1 MHVNTVGPLMDCYQH
16 QARVNVEKLHRNA
29 AVHFTTFFA
38 HKIESSVTTDV
49 PPASHFL
56 MAHRQM
62 YHPGA
67 NDKPTTTSLFDVF
80 RVCNRGQPRL
90 LASLPTLEEARAR
103 VEVLGAT
110 KPGEYFVFGQ
120 LSLLEESI
128 KVERRR
134 PHEVKKVIKKLRR

>member
-62 YHPGA
+62 YHILA
-67 NDKPTTTSLFDVF
+67 QTT
-80 RVCNRGQPRL
+80 NQPRL
-90 LASLPTLEEARAR
+90 PSSMYSEFATVVNPVCSHPSQLLRKQEQESRYLGQRNLVSTLCSAN
-103 VEVLGAT
+103 
-110 KPGEYFVFGQ
+110 
-120 LSLLEESI
+120 
-128 KVERRR
+128 
-134 PHEVKKVIKKLRR
+134 

>member
-1 MHVNTVGPLMDCYQH
+1 MPASDGPSRLFGVHLNLARGAVQH
-16 QARVNVEKLHRNA
+16 H
-29 AVHFTTFFA
+29 
-38 HKIESSVTTDV
+38 HKIEPSVTTDV

-62 YHPGA
+62 YHHPDSS
-67 NDKPTTTSLFDVF
+67 DKPTTTPLFDVF
-80 RVCNRGQPRL
+80 RVCNSGQPRL
-90 LASLPTLEEARAR
+90 LASLATLEEARAR

-110 KPGEYFVFGQ
+110 KPGEYFVFSQ

-134 PHEVKKVIKKLRR
+134 PLYEVKKGIKTLRR